1 MFDVRKLGGG
11 GSDMQQQGG
20 AWDGRSQ
27 EGSMDTGDCSRPSP
41 HPGGRTQHL

>member
-20 AWDGRSQ
+20 SWDGRSQ
-27 EGSMDTGDCSRPSP
+27 EGSMDTGDCPRPSP
-41 HPGGRTQHL
+41 YPGG